1 MYAYQSTLVLAAN
14 MHVPGV
20 AVESRLSS
28 IPVTQVQ
35 GMPSQ
40 HTCCCQMLVKGHG
53 GRQMGSPVTTTA
65 HRMITAK
72 RSRTRAGCRV
82 DRGGESE
89 VKDALLLPL
98 TGVTEF
104 KVKVIQA

>member
-1 MYAYQSTLVLAAN
+1 MYAYQSTLILAAN

-53 GRQMGSPVTTTA
+53 GTQMGSPDP
-65 HRMITAK
+65 MITTAK
-72 RSRTRAGCRV
+72 RSRTHAGRRV

-89 VKDALLLPL
+89 IKDALLLPL